1 MHENNLNATNNI
13 YRSNELLMTFSTK
26 TRGSPEIT
34 RLGNPVTITC
44 TVSADPGVTRIIW
57 QIINPATNQG
67 VNIDT
72 SIAKYS
78 GGTLAIPSLTINP
91 VGESDEG
98 NYQCLAENSSYI
110 M

>member
-1 MHENNLNATNNI
+1 VPVVTASIPTA
-13 YRSNELLMTFSTK
+13 
-26 TRGSPEIT
+26 PT

-44 TVSADPGVTRIIW
+44 TVSADPGATRIIW
-57 QIINPATNQG
+57 QIINPATSQG

-98 NYQCLAENSSYI
+98 TYQCLAENAIGTTTSNQIYLDTIGGNIYMFDS
-110 M
+110 